1 MTGRVLPEPG
11 LPDLVGRTAIV
22 TGGSRG
28 IGRAV
33 ALMLGA
39 AGATVGIGYRSERSA
54 AEETIR
60 DLLGMVGGT
69 AGDGRGHWAERA
81 DLATSAGAEALF
93 RRADAEFGGV
103 LDVFVGNAGIW
114 NSKDCL
120 VNDLEPDEW
129 HRMMDANLT
138 SAYLTTRAAIQR
150 MGDGGRVVLITSTA
164 AQRGEAGHAHYAAS
178 KGALQAFV
186 KSLAVEVGSRGIT
199 VNAVAPGWVDT
210 DMSAGVLRG
219 RSRERI
225 LAEIPVRRIG
235 APEDVAGPVVF
246 LVSDLARHVTGE
258 ILNVNGGSVLCG

>member
-1 MTGRVLPEPG
+1 
-11 LPDLVGRTAIV
+11 
-22 TGGSRG
+22 
-28 IGRAV
+28 V

-39 AGATVGIGYRSERSA
+39 AGATVGICYRSDCVA
-54 AEETIR
+54 AEETVR
-60 DLLGMVGGT
+60 DLFGLSGGSS
-69 AGDGRGHWAERA
+69 GDGRRHWAERA
-81 DLATSAGAEALF
+81 DLATPAGAEALF
-93 RRADAEFGGV
+93 RRADAEFGEA

-114 NSKDCL
+114 NSQERP
-120 VNDLEPDEW
+120 VADLEPDEW

-138 SAYLTTRAAIQR
+138 SAYLTTRAAIRR
-150 MGDGGRVVLITSTA
+150 MRDGGRVVLITSTA

-186 KSLAVEVGSRGIT
+186 KSLAVELGPRGIT

-210 DMSAGVLRG
+210 DMSASVLQGPYRD
-219 RSRERI
+219 RI
-225 LAEIPVRRIG
+225 IAEIPVRRIG

>member
-1 MTGRVLPEPG
+1 MTASG
-11 LPDLVGRTAIV
+11 LPDLGGRTALV

-39 AGATVGIGYRSERSA
+39 AGARVGIGYCSDREA
-54 AEETIR
+54 AEETLR
-60 DLLGMVGGT
+60 GL
-69 AGDGRGHWAERA
+69 AERQKSSPGDARPWAEAA
-81 DLATSAGAEALF
+81 DISTGAGAEALF
-93 RRADAEFGGV
+93 RRADAEFGGT

-114 NSKDCL
+114 NAGHRP
-120 VNDLEPDEW
+120 VAELEPDEW
-129 HRMMDANLT
+129 HQMIAANVT

-164 AQRGEAGHAHYAAS
+164 AQRGEAGHSHYAAS
-178 KGALQAFV
+178 KGALQSFV
-186 KSLAVEVGSRGIT
+186 KSLAVEVGPLGIT

-219 RSRERI
+219 ATRERI
-225 LAEIPVRRIG
+225 CAEIPVRRIG

-246 LVSDLARHVTGE
+246 LASDLARHVTGE

>member
-1 MTGRVLPEPG
+1 MTVPAPG
-11 LPDLVGRTAIV
+11 LPDLGGRTAVV
-22 TGGSRG
+22 TGGTRG

-39 AGATVGIGYRSERSA
+39 AGATVGIGYRSECAA
-54 AEETIR
+54 AEETVR
-60 DLLGMVGGT
+60 DLSGLSGGSS
-69 AGDGRGHWAERA
+69 GDGRRHWAERA
-81 DLATSAGAEALF
+81 DLATAAGVEALF
-93 RRADAEFGGV
+93 RRADAEFGEV
-103 LDVFVGNAGIW
+103 LDLFVGNAGIW
-114 NSKDCL
+114 NSQHRP
-120 VNDLEPDEW
+120 VEDLEPDEW
-129 HRMMDANLT
+129 RRMMDANLT

-150 MGDGGRVVLITSTA
+150 MGDGGRVVLISSTA

-186 KSLAVEVGSRGIT
+186 KSLAVELGPRGIT

-210 DMSAGVLRG
+210 DMSAAVLQGPYRD
-219 RSRERI
+219 RI
-225 LAEIPVRRIG
+225 IAEIPVRRIG